1 MGAMIEVPNFIS
13 ANFAIRSALGNINMP
28 NIASSLS
35 QDLNRWAIEAAGL
48 ISKKQLLRRADK
60 VTLIAK
66 NNKVKMCESF
76 RALECVKING
86 KVVPYTKQKGCSST
100 CTETCQ
106 SCVSSCC
113 DEESFKYEFFIKGCW
128 IKFINNVEDGTKVEV
143 EFWETQTDEDGMFL
157 IHEDA
162 VLAIAEYIAFMV
174 KRKFNDSSY
183 GAHEKRWYFLCKQ
196 ARAAMNQ
203 LSDEDIRNIGLIW
216 KPIRYSI

>member
-1 MGAMIEVPNFIS
+1 MEPLY
-13 ANFAIRSALGNINMP
+13 R
-28 NIASSLS
+28 
-35 QDLNRWAIEAAGL
+35 D
-48 ISKKQLLRRADK
+48 
-60 VTLIAK
+60 
-66 NNKVKMCESF
+66 
-76 RALECVKING
+76 
-86 KVVPYTKQKGCSST
+86 
-100 CTETCQ
+100 
-106 SCVSSCC
+106 
-113 DEESFKYEFFIKGCW
+113 
-128 IKFINNVEDGTKVEV
+128 
-143 EFWETQTDEDGMFL
+143 WETQTDEDGMFL